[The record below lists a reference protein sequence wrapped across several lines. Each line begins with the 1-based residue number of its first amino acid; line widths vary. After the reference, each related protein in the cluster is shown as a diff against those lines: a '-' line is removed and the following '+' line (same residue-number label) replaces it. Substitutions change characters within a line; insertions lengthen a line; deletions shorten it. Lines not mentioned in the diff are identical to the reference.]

1 MDFQHA
7 TTIKQFLF
15 KKISCYLNDNGITLS
30 YETLDSNIHLTRD
43 ELNSIS
49 PPKTK
54 PKQTL
59 KLKKKPTK
67 SKPVKEPEPEPVKE
81 PEPEPVKEPE
91 HVKEPEPEP
100 EPEPEHDTEHVAEL
114 GTEHVTK
121 QVTEHVTEHVT
132 KQVSEPTH
140 VTETSKSKANKKMSK
155 LKLKHKPN
163 KNETPINTFDT
174 FITICNTHDIP
185 YFKYNDEQLW
195 SGPAIKILESQ
206 YKLYKTYFQIV
217 DIKYIKANQ
226 YYIIRPQK
234 YENDSNITYPKLT
247 DNCKL
252 HPNTL
257 VSINSDNE
265 ELYNADTD
273 NSDIEE
279 IETSV
284 WTFQNT
290 KYLVDDT
297 NNVYSY
303 DTTDPVGTRVFSEEF
318 KGDIIKFN

>member
-1 MDFQHA
+1 MISLYALSLYHYTHTNMDFQHA

-49 PPKTK
+49 PPKPK

-67 SKPVKEPEPEPVKE
+67 SKSVKEPEPEPVK
-81 PEPEPVKEPE
+81 
-91 HVKEPEPEP
+91 

-121 QVTEHVTEHVT
+121 QVTEHVT

-140 VTETSKSKANKKMSK
+140 VTEISKSKANKKMSK
-155 LKLKHKPN
+155 LKLKHKPK

-206 YKLYKTYFQIV
+206 YELYKTYFQIV

-234 YENDSNITYPKLT
+234 YENDSNITYPKIT

>member
-1 MDFQHA
+1 MA
-7 TTIKQFLF
+7 
-15 KKISCYLNDNGITLS
+15 
-30 YETLDSNIHLTRD
+30 
-43 ELNSIS
+43 
-49 PPKTK
+49 
-54 PKQTL
+54 
-59 KLKKKPTK
+59 
-67 SKPVKEPEPEPVKE
+67 
-81 PEPEPVKEPE
+81 
-91 HVKEPEPEP
+91 
-100 EPEPEHDTEHVAEL
+100 
-114 GTEHVTK
+114 
-121 QVTEHVTEHVT
+121 EHVT

-155 LKLKHKPN
+155 LKLKPKPK

-206 YKLYKTYFQIV
+206 YELYKTYFQIV

-234 YENDSNITYPKLT
+234 YENDSNITYPKIT